1 MVHNIGI
8 TNNHTFLSNTGTSD
22 NLLENIIDRSI
33 TIFTGV
39 QKLQGPEIS
48 RFLPCML
55 QFLDNLQRL
64 SGLQLNIKNQS
75 WHNVCPSE
83 KILCN

>member
-39 QKLQGPEIS
+39 QKL
-48 RFLPCML
+48 
-55 QFLDNLQRL
+55 
-64 SGLQLNIKNQS
+64 
-75 WHNVCPSE
+75 
-83 KILCN
+83 